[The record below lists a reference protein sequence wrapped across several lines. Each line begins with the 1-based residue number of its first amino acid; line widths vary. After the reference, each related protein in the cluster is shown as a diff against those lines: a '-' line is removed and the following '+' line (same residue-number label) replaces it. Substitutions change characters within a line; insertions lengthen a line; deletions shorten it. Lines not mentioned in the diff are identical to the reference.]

1 MTPLDNV
8 ASLNPPP
15 SFTSEAPLALPK
27 IRPSSTKDTRPK
39 VLSDLPYRRSNASL
53 SSLFAST
60 STPPSSRPISPSG
73 GSPPA
78 GVLTS
83 SVFSPGTR
91 AGLSPLPIAE
101 GRADEVRN
109 LILRSF
115 VPHIAI
121 RASTDVE
128 DIARG
133 KGFEGGFQEILRPF
147 GEHIQGKVTV
157 RDGIGASRTWDDFGV
172 RFVGLGDGLE
182 DPRVA
187 DQRNGD
193 LKPSTGNGV
202 TSLNSLTLK
211 PAALFKGG
219 DIFAI
224 EEVVEKHLSY
234 AETLSNSY
242 VDDYVNYKDP
252 KKPRSNSASPFYT
265 LYLRRLLSGLPL
277 VPHETFSHPIACIIA
292 ISSRNPSPI
301 EALRRLYSGTT
312 QGEGPL
318 PAWVNNEY
326 LRYYVLVH
334 DEDRDDIAKS
344 TALFDQMKRH
354 FGLDCH
360 LLRLRTSQCVPT
372 DDDSTRLPT
381 CEWISAAEELAEIQ
395 KRERDDE
402 VEDRGPYLLD
412 SDSTSIRTFIREMVV
427 QSIVPFMERCV
438 SSWNDQVAS
447 RRRGVS
453 GRLMSLSK
461 RWTGFG
467 SSSRGSS
474 GQGPLGAATGA
485 NSNYDSI
492 QGFYRPDTPEAT
504 MRKLADY
511 AFMLRDWKLAQSTYE
526 LLRTDYNNDKAWKYH
541 AAANEM
547 AAISTLLNPQL
558 MNSKMRSET
567 IDRMLDNAAY
577 SYITRCAAPYCA
589 LRCLALGIEL
599 LKVRGSSSADDAARW
614 ATRVL
619 ELRVVGPIGHALFT
633 ERVAACFGSKRGVGT
648 GGWGAR
654 RRKSALWNVL
664 AAEGWIKLERNL
676 QAEKCL
682 AEADSLHEQ
691 LPHGGGQLPFH
702 AMNAFVQDLRHTL
715 SPKNAPDG
723 STDGAGGSNDDAST
737 LVEIEEE
744 SEKLDH
750 RNHRKSLIGAGA
762 APFGSFDTA
771 PLSPVRTRFE
781 EPSFR
786 DDSFE

>member
-1 MTPLDNV
+1 MTPLDH
-8 ASLNPPP
+8 AAPLKPPP

-27 IRPSSTKDTRPK
+27 IRPSITKDARSKILPE
-39 VLSDLPYRRSNASL
+39 LPYRRSNVSL

-60 STPPSSRPISPSG
+60 STPPTSRPVTPSG

-78 GVLTS
+78 GVVTNS
-83 SVFSPGTR
+83 IFSPGTR
-91 AGLSPLPIAE
+91 AGTPSLAVVE
-101 GRADEVRN
+101 GRPDEVKN
-109 LILRSF
+109 LILQSF

-128 DIARG
+128 DIASG
-133 KGFEGGFQEILRPF
+133 KGFVGGFKEILRPF
-147 GEHIQGKVTV
+147 GEHVQGKVTV

-193 LKPSTGNGV
+193 LKPRSIDGESSTNK
-202 TSLNSLTLK
+202 LTLE
-211 PAALFKGG
+211 PAALSKGG

-234 AETLSNSY
+234 AEALSNSY
-242 VDDYVNYKDP
+242 VDDYINYKDS
-252 KKPRSNSASPFYT
+252 KNPRSNPTSPFYT

-312 QGEGPL
+312 QGEGAL
-318 PAWVNNEY
+318 PAWVNNDY

-360 LLRLRTSQCVPT
+360 LLRLRSSQCVPT

-381 CEWISAAEELAEIQ
+381 CKWISAAEELAEIK
-395 KRERDDE
+395 KRENDD
-402 VEDRGPYLLD
+402 VEPREPYLLD
-412 SDSTSIRTFIREMVV
+412 SDSTAIRTLIREMVV

-467 SSSRGSS
+467 SSSRTSS
-474 GQGPLGAATGA
+474 GQGPLGATTGT
-485 NSNYDSI
+485 NSNYDPI

-577 SYITRCAAPYCA
+577 SYITRCAATYGA

-619 ELRVVGPIGHALFT
+619 ETRVVGPTGHALFT
-633 ERVAACFGSKRGVGT
+633 ERVAACYGSKRGAGS

-654 RRKSALWNVL
+654 RRKSALWNIL
-664 AAEGWIKLERNL
+664 AAEVWIKLDRNL

-682 AEADSLHEQ
+682 AEADALYQ
-691 LPHGGGQLPFH
+691 KLPHGGGPLPFQ
-702 AMNAFVQDLRHTL
+702 AMHTFVGDLRHAL
-715 SPKNAPDG
+715 KPKDAPDESADG
-723 STDGAGGSNDDAST
+723 SGASNDDAST
-737 LVEIEEE
+737 LVELEEE

-750 RNHRKSLIGAGA
+750 RNHRKSLMGAGV

-781 EPSFR
+781 EPSLR